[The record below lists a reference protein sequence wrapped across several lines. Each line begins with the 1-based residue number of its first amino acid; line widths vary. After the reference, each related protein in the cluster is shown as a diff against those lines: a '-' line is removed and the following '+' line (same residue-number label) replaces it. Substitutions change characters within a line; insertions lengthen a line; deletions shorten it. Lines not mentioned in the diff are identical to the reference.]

1 MNVSTLLFV
10 ILVTVAAVV
19 TGGCIGQDTSLSAEE
34 QAQVRSYS
42 DPITDNLLL
51 ALNENNYTQYSRD
64 FSSAMSALDIAT
76 FEQNRAMI
84 LSKIGRYVARG
95 DATVTRNGEYV
106 AASYR
111 ADFEQETGVDIR
123 VIFKES
129 DPSHQ
134 IYGLWFNSPKLRS

>member
-1 MNVSTLLFV
+1 MKFSTLLFM
-10 ILVTVAAVV
+10 ILVTIAVV
-19 TGGCIGQDTSLSAEE
+19 MIGGCIGQDTALSAEE

-51 ALNENNYTQYSRD
+51 ALNENNYTRYSRD
-64 FSSAMSALDIAT
+64 FSKEMSALNIT
-76 FEQNRAMI
+76 MFEQNRAMI
-84 LSKIGRYVARG
+84 LSKIGLYVARG
-95 DATVTRNGEYV
+95 EATVTRNGDYI

-123 VIFKES
+123 VIFKET